1 MPRSTLFGDAYFGDT
16 DDLFMTDED
25 RLEQA
30 YPMPALCFAPRRRP
44 AAPASADEFDIV
56 PASAPRKD

>member
-25 RLEQA
+25 RMEQA
-30 YPMPALCFAPRRRP
+30 YPMSRLNFAPARR
-44 AAPASADEFDIV
+44 AFAPASPAEFDIV
-56 PASAPRKD
+56 DTDEPIA